1 MKEHYYV
8 ALDIGSSSVKAIVGE
23 KFHDGVNIIGTGQ
36 TFTDGISRGMIRDY
50 DLAKNA
56 IKDTIKKASISSGV
70 EIDEVFLKMPVTDTE
85 LRFSEESL
93 RFGGESTEIN
103 GEHIEELLENL
114 RMREIA
120 DDKEVITVY
129 PEQFV
134 VDELHKVIDP
144 KEMIATQSLSVEAG
158 VILVNRT
165 VLMNTVKCVEDTGL
179 AVLDVY
185 SDAVNY
191 THVLSES
198 EVELGSVVIDIG
210 AELTQFGYYERGAL
224 KYASSLPVGG
234 KHVTSDLTQAFNTSY
249 EAADKAK
256 TQYGHA
262 FFEHANDHDIIRL
275 PQNDGSSDIEVTP
288 KDLADIIELRI
299 EEIFNTIFEDL
310 YHNGI
315 SKVSGGFVITGGTAN
330 ILGIKELMQ
339 DIVTE
344 KVRVHIPNQMGARK
358 PEFSSAISTV
368 ASGIMFDEL
377 LEYVTIDN
385 YDTVPEERTAEP
397 SDEKESNFFSGLFTQ
412 RKEKNDQELQA
423 EDNEPETVEKEV
435 VEEEPSDLED
445 VPQDADYQEYSYEDD
460 DGKITD
466 KDRDSSRQK
475 EPQDFGSKMKKIFKN
490 LFE

>member
-36 TFTDGISRGMIRDY
+36 TFTDGVSKGMIRDY
-50 DLAKNA
+50 DLARSA
-56 IKDTIKKASISSGV
+56 IKDTIKKANISSGV
-70 EIDEVFLKMPVTDTE
+70 EIDEVFLKMPITDSE
-85 LRFSEESL
+85 IRFSEESL

-103 GEHIEELLENL
+103 GEHIEELLESL
-114 RMREIA
+114 RNREIA
-120 DDKEVITVY
+120 NEKEVITVY
-129 PEQFV
+129 PRHFV
-134 VDELHKVIDP
+134 VDELHEVIDP

-158 VILVNRT
+158 VILINRT
-165 VLMNTVKCVEDTGL
+165 LLMNTLKCVEDAGL
-179 AVLDVY
+179 TVLDVY

-191 THVLSES
+191 SHVLSES

-224 KYASSLPVGG
+224 KYASSIPVGG
-234 KHVTSDLTQAFNTSY
+234 KHITNDLTQAFNTSY

-256 TQYGHA
+256 VQYGHA
-262 FFEHANDHDIIRL
+262 FFEHANDVDIIRL
-275 PQNDGSSDIEVTP
+275 PQNGDAKDIEVTP
-288 KDLADIIELRI
+288 KDLADIIELRV
-299 EEIFNTIFEDL
+299 EEIFNNVFEHL
-310 YHNGI
+310 YRENI
-315 SKVSGGFVITGGTAN
+315 SKVNGGFIITGGTAN

-385 YDTVPEERTAEP
+385 YDTVPDGGTSETSE
-397 SDEKESNFFSGLFTQ
+397 EKESNFFSGLFTQ
-412 RKEKNDQELQA
+412 RKEKNNQELQA
-423 EDNEPETVEKEV
+423 EEKNTEAEP
-435 VEEEPSDLED
+435 VEEIPSEIEETPED
-445 VPQDADYQEYSYEDD
+445 TDYQEYTYEDD
-460 DGKITD
+460 DAKVTD
-466 KDRDSSRQK
+466 SNRDSSRQK
-475 EPQDFGSKMKKIFKN
+475 EPQDFSSKMKKIFKN

>member
-23 KFHDGVNIIGTGQ
+23 KFHEGVNIIGTGQ
-36 TFTDGISRGMIRDY
+36 TFTDGISKGMIRDY
-50 DLAKNA
+50 DLARSA
-56 IKDTIKKASISSGV
+56 INDTIKKASISSGV
-70 EIDEVFLKMPVTDTE
+70 EIDEVFLKMPVTDTA

-103 GEHIEELLENL
+103 GEHIEELLENI
-114 RMREIA
+114 RNREMA
-120 DDKEVITVY
+120 DEREVVTVY
-129 PEQFV
+129 PRHFV
-134 VDELHKVIDP
+134 VDELHEVVDP

-158 VILVNRT
+158 TLLTNRT
-165 VLMNTVKCVEDTGL
+165 VLINTVKCVEDTGL
-179 AVLDVY
+179 TVLDVY

-191 THVLSES
+191 SHVLSES

-210 AELTQFGYYERGAL
+210 AELTQFAYYERGSL
-224 KYASSLPVGG
+224 KYASSIPVGG
-234 KHVTSDLTQAFNTSY
+234 KNVTNDLAQAFNTSH
-249 EAADKAK
+249 EAAEKAK

-262 FFEHANDHDIIRL
+262 FYEHANDTDIIRL
-275 PQNDGSSDIEVTP
+275 PQNDSVEDIEVTP

-299 EEIFNTIFEDL
+299 EEIFNSVFERL
-310 YHNGI
+310 YKNSI
-315 SKVSGGFVITGGTAN
+315 AKVSGGFVITGGTAN
-330 ILGIKELMQ
+330 ILGIKELLQ

-385 YDTVPEERTAEP
+385 YGAAPEQYASES
-397 SDEKESNFFSGLFTQ
+397 SDNKDSNFFSGLFTQ
-412 RKEKNDQELQA
+412 RKEKNESELQKEETFVA
-423 EDNEPETVEKEV
+423 EEPVK
-435 VEEEPSDLED
+435 EEPSETEEVVQD
-445 VPQDADYQEYSYEDD
+445 VDYQEYTYDD
-460 DGKITD
+460 DAKVTD
-466 KDRDSSRQK
+466 ENRESARQK
-475 EPQDFGSKMKKIFKN
+475 EPQDFGTKMKKIFKN